1 MQATSINSSSQSF
14 YRRGYQGVHP
24 AFSEQ
29 RHVHDLTDLLL
40 SLRRELVRTEQQ
52 PGWVLVVGS
61 PVPLTKQA
69 LEKMG
74 LAAHR
79 ILVLPAQKLANIDRT
94 IRDALT
100 CSTCQAV
107 LTFVDGDEQLSDYDY
122 LATKYQTRWIN
133 HREQPVIT
141 AH

>member
-1 MQATSINSSSQSF
+1 MQGMSFNLPTSAF
-14 YRRGYQGVHP
+14 HPRRHHTTHH

-29 RHVHDLTDLLL
+29 RNVHDLTDLLV
-40 SLRRELVRTEQQ
+40 SLRRELVRTEHQ

-61 PVPLTKQA
+61 PVLLTKQA

-79 ILVLPAQKLANIDRT
+79 ILVLPAQKLANVDRT

-107 LTFVDGDEQLSDYDY
+107 LTFVDNEEQLSDYDY

-133 HREQPVIT
+133 HREQPAIT

>member
-1 MQATSINSSSQSF
+1 MQATSITTTIQAF
-14 YRRGYQGVHP
+14 HHRRRHTTLNKP
-24 AFSEQ
+24 FSEH
-29 RHVHDLTDLLL
+29 RHGHGLTDLLL
-40 SLRRELVRTEQQ
+40 SLERELVRTEHQ

-79 ILVLPAQKLANIDRT
+79 ILVLPAQKLANVDRT

-107 LTFVDGDEQLSDYDY
+107 LTFVDEEAQLSDYEY
-122 LATKYQTRWIN
+122 LATKYQTRWVN
-133 HREQPVIT
+133 HTEQRQL